1 MCQVF
6 DVDAR
11 KRGREGVLGRSQRG
25 HHHFVEQQG
34 SCDGYAVDLVDRPG
48 GTQDIVGRDAALLAG
63 EFITPARSPDAFEN
77 SVTHERL
84 QDRLQMARR
93 QPVARRQG
101 FGCDRTAPRV
111 ERDVDDGGNGQN
123 TFARQERHG

>member
-1 MCQVF
+1 VRQVF

-11 KRGREGVLGRSQRG
+11 QRGGEGVLGRSQRG

-63 EFITPARSPDAFEN
+63 EAGPLRVGIFQSVGARLLLERRRRETSLRRRRRSMIARATSPIARAARPPRDAAMN
-77 SVTHERL
+77 
-84 QDRLQMARR
+84 D
-93 QPVARRQG
+93 VARTVA
-101 FGCDRTAPRV
+101 TAFRKV
-111 ERDVDDGGNGQN
+111 
-123 TFARQERHG
+123 